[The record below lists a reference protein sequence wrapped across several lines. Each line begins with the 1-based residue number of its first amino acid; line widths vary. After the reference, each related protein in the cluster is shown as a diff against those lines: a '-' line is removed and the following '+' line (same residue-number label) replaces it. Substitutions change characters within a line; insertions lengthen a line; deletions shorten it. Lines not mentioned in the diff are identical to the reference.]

1 MPVPARA
8 IAEYHVCQRL
18 LQANAV
24 WPGSGVLLENLRGSH
39 ERSLARLVRAGVI
52 REEAPRHYYLY
63 APAYAAR
70 IHARRQRKLMAFL
83 FLVVVAALLI
93 TVFAGRTAISF

>member
-52 REEAPRHYYLY
+52 REESPRHYYLY

-70 IHARRQRKLMAFL
+70 VHSRRQRALMAMIF
-83 FLVVVAALLI
+83 VVVAALLI
-93 TVFAGRTAISF
+93 ALFQSRTAFSF

>member
-1 MPVPARA
+1 MAVPARA

-24 WPGSGVLLENLRGSH
+24 WPGSGQPLENLRATEG
-39 ERSLARLVRAGVI
+39 RALNRLVRAGVI
-52 REEAPRHYYLY
+52 RDEGQSRYYLY

-70 IHARRQRKLMAFL
+70 IDARRQRKLMAML
-83 FLVVVAALLI
+83 FLVIAVLLI
-93 TVFAGRTAISF
+93 TVFTGLTAFSF